1 MPPLPAPEV
10 VWNNNPGINDGEG
23 TGGGYSTLFPV
34 QTWQIGVP
42 PAPSGLGRMIPDVSG
57 NADPQTGYE
66 IVLNGQLEVVGGT
79 SAVAPLYAG
88 LFAAFGNKLGF
99 VTPKLYQNQA
109 AFNDI
114 TQGNNGPDGMY
125 KAGPGPDPC
134 TGIGSPTG
142 EKIAALF
149 VDQLLA

>member
-1 MPPLPAPEV
+1 V
-10 VWNNNPGINDGEG
+10 VCNNNPGINDGEG